1 MISPLK
7 RFICQKVLPTV
18 YDDALSYYEVLGKI
32 TAKLNELIENVNT
45 LNESVSEIVESIS
58 GFASKEYVD
67 EAVDGLASESYV
79 DNAVDGL
86 ATETYVDNSVAGLAT
101 ESALTDGL
109 NSKADKSNPYFTGAG
124 HFSGDVYANS
134 SKKLATEEYLNS
146 KFNQF
151 TGSDVTFQ
159 ANVYAN
165 GNKKLATED
174 YVNNAVAGATGAT
187 IATGSLVTSFT
198 TDVLTDVIKQIGSVV
213 YFYILLRVDGGTLAD
228 VLNGQLDIGYITG
241 VSQIASACILG
252 GYSYVSGT
260 NNYHTLP
267 LLFSQHSSG
276 HTRVQIPPVTPYES
290 TDDCV
295 TISGFY
301 FV

>member
-67 EAVDGLASESYV
+67 GAVDGLASESYV

-134 SKKLATEEYLNS
+134 SKKLATEEYLMN

-151 TGSDVTFQ
+151 TGNDATFQ
-159 ANVYAN
+159 ANVYAS

-187 IATGSLVTSFT
+187 VATGTFT
-198 TDVLTDVIKQIGSVV
+198 PSYTPSGTQYMTIKQIGSVV
-213 YFYILLRVDGGTLAD
+213 YIHGCLKTSQTWGDELSELGV
-228 VLNGQLDIGYITG
+228 ITG
-241 VSQIASACILG
+241 VPMPTSYNAIPAITEG
-252 GYSYVSGT
+252 GFDQPENCYIIFNDDSPNGIR
-260 NNYHTLP
+260 
-267 LLFSQHSSG
+267 LLIGGVYDQSH
-276 HTRVQIPPVTPYES
+276 
-290 TDDCV
+290 D
-295 TISGFY
+295 TIYIDGFY
-301 FV
+301 LV